1 MSEHFSADAVVIGGG
16 AVGLAIGRA
25 LALAGQETI
34 LLEKN
39 RHVGMETSA
48 RNSEVIHAGLY
59 YPPGSL
65 KARLCV
71 AGRARLYDFCASHGV
86 AHKRLGKL
94 IVAARSNQEE
104 ELFTI
109 LHRARDNGVDDLKYL
124 SMAEMAALEP
134 ELAASTGLFSPSTG
148 IVDSHAYMQALLGDA
163 QAAGASLA
171 REAVILSAERRGHR
185 YRLSVQNAG
194 EILTLETRL
203 LVNSAGLWAQH
214 VARTIDGLDAKFIP
228 PVHFA
233 KGNYVTLNARSPFRH
248 LVYPV
253 PEPGGLGVH
262 LTLDMAGAARF
273 GPNVEWLAATDPSE
287 IDYAVSPNLAAEFA
301 PRIAAYWPRV
311 TAGMLSP
318 GYSGVR
324 PKIGGRENPNADFR
338 IDGPHAHGLP
348 GLVNLFGM
356 ESPGLTASLAIAELV
371 EEMLRDH

>member
-25 LALAGQETI
+25 LALAGHETI

-171 REAVILSAERRGHR
+171 REAVILSAERHGHR

>member
-171 REAVILSAERRGHR
+171 REAVILSAERHGHR

-338 IDGPHAHGLP
+338 IDGPQAHGLP

>member
-1 MSEHFSADAVVIGGG
+1 
-16 AVGLAIGRA
+16 
-25 LALAGQETI
+25 
-34 LLEKN
+34 
-39 RHVGMETSA
+39 
-48 RNSEVIHAGLY
+48 
-59 YPPGSL
+59 
-65 KARLCV
+65 
-71 AGRARLYDFCASHGV
+71 
-86 AHKRLGKL
+86 
-94 IVAARSNQEE
+94 
-104 ELFTI
+104 
-109 LHRARDNGVDDLKYL
+109 
-124 SMAEMAALEP
+124 MAEMAALEP

-338 IDGPHAHGLP
+338 IDGPQAHGLP